1 MGKLYTL
8 GGHMEIRKPKN
19 IQAFLTGVIEGEQV
33 SHYIKP
39 YKDVAQ
45 IYKNKDEH
53 LPLDT
58 TMYEVYS
65 LFDQEDKSLLWGLT
79 IMHPITVVQECNMTR
94 GHYHS
99 DQNQPEIYFGLAGRG
114 FLLYMR
120 EEELFAEEVFEGSI
134 HYIDGKYAHRLINT
148 GSTDFKVGACWS
160 KLAGHDY
167 KAIEEKPF
175 PVRVYKK
182 DGKIVLE

>member
-1 MGKLYTL
+1 
-8 GGHMEIRKPKN
+8 MEIRKPKN